1 MSPGAKITP
10 QLRTTNLG
18 ETIIINGISMI
29 SSRYFIECPFYFIIK
44 YFKYLGVIIKI
55 FINLIYLIEGYEYT
69 MFLEEREETKE
80 QV

>member
-1 MSPGAKITP
+1 
-10 QLRTTNLG
+10 
-18 ETIIINGISMI
+18 MI